1 MRDLVE
7 GQVEP
12 GEHGGLGQ
20 EVVDGPEEVVE
31 VLDVVV
37 AEAQRAAGVLPV
49 RVPPQSPQTPGGL
62 QLPRF

>member
-1 MRDLVE
+1 M
-7 GQVEP
+7 
-12 GEHGGLGQ
+12 
-20 EVVDGPEEVVE
+20 VDGPEEVVE

-49 RVPPQSPQTPGGL
+49 RVLLQRPQTLGGL